1 MQGSL
6 LSSVGKILWR
16 LLEGHKIDADALFRQ
31 SGLDPALL
39 QEPRIRYPFE
49 SVIKAWVEASRAT
62 GNGSIG
68 LQAAKFY
75 TPLDMHAL
83 GVAFLSSSTLL
94 EALHRLD
101 RYESVLNS
109 SLDFTIVEQ
118 EGRIDF
124 LSDAK
129 IDSKEGARIA
139 EDARLSVV
147 LDLCRLGLDQS
158 LNPVEVGFT
167 YPEPKNTG
175 EHFATFRCPLAFS
188 QPIARISFSAED
200 AQRRF
205 TASNRELV
213 ISNDQI
219 LDGMIKELKSSGLA
233 SQVKRDIIDDLP
245 SGTPSE
251 ADVARRIFVSSRTLQ
266 RKLAEEGT
274 SFRELL
280 LQVRRELA
288 EQYISDKHM
297 PLAEISYMLGFA
309 EQSSF
314 FRAFRKWT
322 GKSPAK
328 FRSNP
333 G

>member
-1 MQGSL
+1 MCGAMKATGLSAMIL
-6 LSSVGKILWR
+6 LFAGFSFPGVGEVMAESQNQELR
-16 LLEGHKIDADALFRQ
+16 EDSPLRSFVERYSQDRSALFRRY
-31 SGLDPALL
+31 SLPFSPIRRDRMREFYREWESKLDALD
-39 QEPRIRYPFE
+39 FE
-49 SVIKAWVEASRAT
+49 
-62 GNGSIG
+62 
-68 LQAAKFY
+68 
-75 TPLDMHAL
+75 AL
-83 GVAFLSSSTLL
+83 GV
-94 EALHRLD
+94 
-101 RYESVLNS
+101 
-109 SLDFTIVEQ
+109 

-129 IDSKEGARIA
+129 IDSKEGARVA
-139 EDARLSVV
+139 EDARQSVV
-147 LDLCRLGLDQS
+147 LDLCRLGLDKS
-158 LNPVEVGFT
+158 LNPVAVGFT

-175 EHFATFRCPLAFS
+175 EHFATFCCPLAFS

-205 TASNRELV
+205 TASNRELA

-219 LDGMIKELKSSGLA
+219 LDGMIKELKSSGLV
-233 SQVKRDIIDDLP
+233 SQVKRAIIDDLP

-251 ADVARRIFVSSRTLQ
+251 SDIAKHVFVSSRTLQ

-280 LQVRRELA
+280 LEVRRELA
-288 EQYISDKHM
+288 EQYISDQHM

-309 EQSSF
+309 DQSSF
-314 FRAFRKWT
+314 FRAFKKWT

-328 FRSNP
+328 FRSNL

>member
-16 LLEGHKIDADALFRQ
+16 LLEAHKIDPDALFRQ
-31 SGLDPALL
+31 SGLDPELL

-49 SVIKAWVEASRAT
+49 SVIDAWVEASRAT
-62 GNGSIG
+62 GNSSIG
-68 LQAAKFY
+68 LEAAKFY

-83 GVAFLSSSTLL
+83 GVSFLSSSTLL

-129 IDSKEGARIA
+129 IDSKEGARVA
-139 EDARLSVV
+139 EDARQSVV
-147 LDLCRLGLDQS
+147 LDLCRLGLDKS
-158 LNPVEVGFT
+158 LNPVAVGFT
-167 YPEPKNTG
+167 YPEPKSTG
-175 EHFATFRCPLAFS
+175 EHFAIFRCPLEFS

-205 TASNRELV
+205 TASNRELA

-219 LDGMIKELKSSGLA
+219 LDGMIKELKSSGLV
-233 SQVKRDIIDDLP
+233 SQVKRAIIDDLP

-251 ADVARRIFVSSRTLQ
+251 SDIAKHVFVSSRTLQ

-280 LQVRRELA
+280 LEVRRELA
-288 EQYISDKHM
+288 EQYISDQHM

-309 EQSSF
+309 DQSSF
-314 FRAFRKWT
+314 FRAFKKWT
-322 GKSPAK
+322 GESPAK
-328 FRSNP
+328 FRNNL